1 MAIYRNT
8 GNLTS
13 DYTTEERKKKE
24 KKIQLFTVNHHWGK
38 KNSPHQQL
46 LTVSTCSCF
55 HDGVLSVDRLHL
67 IQNHSCQADV
77 IYLNKITSTKL

>member
-13 DYTTEERKKKE
+13 VVNYTTEERKKKE
-24 KKIQLFTVNHHWGK
+24 KKQLFTVNHHWGK
-38 KNSPHQQL
+38 KNSPHQKL
-46 LTVSTCSCF
+46 LTVSTCSWF

-67 IQNHSCQADV
+67 VQN
-77 IYLNKITSTKL
+77 LGG